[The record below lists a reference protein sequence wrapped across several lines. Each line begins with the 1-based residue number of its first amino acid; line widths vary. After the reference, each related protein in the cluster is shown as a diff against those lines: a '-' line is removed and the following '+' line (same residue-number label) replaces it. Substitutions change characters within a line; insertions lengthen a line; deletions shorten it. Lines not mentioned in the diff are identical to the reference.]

1 MKLVSLLPIAFG
13 RFHADEPIALE
24 DGLNIIVGDNES
36 GKSTLG
42 SFILGMLY
50 GFKKEGRTRISRT
63 PEFER
68 YRPWSG
74 SDYRGAIVYQE
85 DGRIYRVERWFDPDI
100 TRIYDEITG
109 EDITNQFLQDSRKE
123 YNFTDLHLGLTA
135 KEFRNT
141 IWIGQLQ
148 SSQDADLGLEIQ
160 GKLEN
165 ILQGGAEDLSFAR
178 ALAVLN
184 TERAKIQTPRTTR
197 GELDI
202 VEAKIAQ
209 LEIELNEAREREAEV
224 RKILVELRNVQSR
237 EQEISRKCREYETRA
252 HQIRSLILHRTI
264 TSAEEIEA
272 SIMEERASLERLE
285 WAKDIPDGLEQSA
298 EKIVREEES
307 ILARIRETKGEI
319 EKVTAKKETLLGELE
334 AYEPI
339 LATNIDES
347 GLSGLH
353 SRYLACKAS
362 TSRAERHAN
371 EARRE
376 LVGLEEKEKQLG
388 FSSSYDGDS
397 LLSKVEELQE
407 ILVLAEREKARCDM
421 EIEKASMAVSHAE
434 SSGGTG
440 WIYAIS
446 LAVLGIAIAFTV
458 MGLPLAFPAFGIS
471 VIVFGIG
478 SYRHMK
484 VHDMKYERECELED
498 RIREGEEQAERV
510 VQAKTALEEFLA
522 LQGARSVEELRSRVR
537 EISAFYAK
545 LEAAKEQYEVAHRY
559 WFECSQEF
567 SACEKELTSILVRSG
582 CLVRGQSITDVAV
595 ESFASRLKEASSLI
609 SEVRNLNRRI
619 GDLEAAMAQFE
630 EKRTALLQEEK
641 RIFEHACVSSRDEL
655 NEKITAHKLY
665 LECQKRLSSLDE
677 RLAAVLSGRNL
688 EDLRRELEDIES
700 RIGKVPGTID
710 YTDRGEHLP
719 GGYGL
724 TEKDYQEAML
734 QVDKFKEELGNVRAK
749 LASLEKEAHLRQIE
763 GRPVYVIEEEL
774 VAEGRKKRELS
785 EDKDALELAL
795 KTLEDLSRNLR
806 REFAPV
812 LKERVGG
819 ILEEITGGKYFDV
832 RISPD
837 LEMSVIDTSDGRQV
851 PVTLLSAGTMDQ
863 CYFALRVA
871 VAELIVSKKE
881 FPFFFDDSFV
891 QYDEKRLEGVL
902 KIIAELAKRYQILL
916 FSCHGREVL
925 QAQRMRIP
933 CNIIRLDSYSK

>member
-1 MKLVSLLPIAFG
+1 
-13 RFHADEPIALE
+13 
-24 DGLNIIVGDNES
+24 
-36 GKSTLG
+36 
-42 SFILGMLY
+42 
-50 GFKKEGRTRISRT
+50 
-63 PEFER
+63 
-68 YRPWSG
+68 
-74 SDYRGAIVYQE
+74 
-85 DGRIYRVERWFDPDI
+85 
-100 TRIYDEITG
+100 
-109 EDITNQFLQDSRKE
+109 
-123 YNFTDLHLGLTA
+123 
-135 KEFRNT
+135 
-141 IWIGQLQ
+141 
-148 SSQDADLGLEIQ
+148 
-160 GKLEN
+160 
-165 ILQGGAEDLSFAR
+165 
-178 ALAVLN
+178 
-184 TERAKIQTPRTTR
+184 
-197 GELDI
+197 
-202 VEAKIAQ
+202 
-209 LEIELNEAREREAEV
+209 
-224 RKILVELRNVQSR
+224 
-237 EQEISRKCREYETRA
+237 
-252 HQIRSLILHRTI
+252 
-264 TSAEEIEA
+264 
-272 SIMEERASLERLE
+272 
-285 WAKDIPDGLEQSA
+285 
-298 EKIVREEES
+298 
-307 ILARIRETKGEI
+307 
-319 EKVTAKKETLLGELE
+319 
-334 AYEPI
+334 
-339 LATNIDES
+339 
-347 GLSGLH
+347 
-353 SRYLACKAS
+353 
-362 TSRAERHAN
+362 
-371 EARRE
+371 
-376 LVGLEEKEKQLG
+376 
-388 FSSSYDGDS
+388 
-397 LLSKVEELQE
+397 
-407 ILVLAEREKARCDM
+407 
-421 EIEKASMAVSHAE
+421 
-434 SSGGTG
+434 
-440 WIYAIS
+440 
-446 LAVLGIAIAFTV
+446 V

-545 LEAAKEQYEVAHRY
+545 LEAAREQYEVAHRY

-582 CLVRGQSITDVAV
+582 CLVRGQPITDVAV

-641 RIFEHACVSSRDEL
+641 RLLEHASVSSRDEL
-655 NEKITAHKLY
+655 NEKIRAHKLY
-665 LECQKRLSSLDE
+665 LECQKRLSGLGE
-677 RLAAVLSGRNL
+677 RLTVVLAGRNL
-688 EDLRRELEDIES
+688 EDLRRELEDIQS
-700 RIGKVPGTID
+700 RIGKVPGTTD
-710 YTDRGEHLP
+710 YTDGGEQLP

-734 QVDKFKEELGNVRAK
+734 QVDRFKEELGNVRAR

-763 GRPVYVIEEEL
+763 GRPVYAIEEEL

-837 LEMSVIDTSDGRQV
+837 LEMSVIDTFDGRQV

-925 QAQRMRIP
+925 QAQRMGIP